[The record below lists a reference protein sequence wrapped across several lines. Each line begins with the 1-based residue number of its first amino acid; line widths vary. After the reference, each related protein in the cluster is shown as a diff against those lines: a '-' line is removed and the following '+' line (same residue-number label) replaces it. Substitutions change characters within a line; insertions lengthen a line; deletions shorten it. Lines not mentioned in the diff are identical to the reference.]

1 MTTQERSTVQS
12 APLPPHEKTRLAA
25 LRASGLLDSL
35 PEERFDRLTRMAC
48 KLFNVDI
55 ALVSLV
61 DDDRQWFKSRC
72 GLDVEQTSRSASFC
86 AHTILEN
93 EVLLVP
99 DTYLDPR
106 FHDNPLVLGTP
117 FIRFY
122 AGFPIYLKGSPIG
135 TFCIID
141 SQPRPVPVP
150 DLRHLVEFAQ
160 LVTDELMLDGQR

>member
-1 MTTQERSTVQS
+1 MQTAPTPSTE
-12 APLPPHEKTRLAA
+12 ARRLAA
-25 LRASGLLDSL
+25 LRASGLLDSA
-35 PEERFDRLTRMAC
+35 PEKRFDRLTRMAC
-48 KLFNVDI
+48 KLFKVEI

-61 DDDRQWFKSRC
+61 DENRQWFKSRC

-106 FHDNPLVLGTP
+106 FHDNPLVLGAP

-122 AGFPIYLKGSPIG
+122 AGFPIYLDGYAIG

-141 SQPRPVPVP
+141 SKPRPVPVP
-150 DLRHLVEFAQ
+150 DLRHLVEFAR
-160 LVTDELMLDGQR
+160 LVTAELSAPQGSGQPSLA